1 MFIICMKITINSKKV
16 NLKNIDYNQ
25 YNFNFLRIS

>member
-16 NLKNIDYNQ
+16 NLKNADYINII
-25 YNFNFLRIS
+25 LIS